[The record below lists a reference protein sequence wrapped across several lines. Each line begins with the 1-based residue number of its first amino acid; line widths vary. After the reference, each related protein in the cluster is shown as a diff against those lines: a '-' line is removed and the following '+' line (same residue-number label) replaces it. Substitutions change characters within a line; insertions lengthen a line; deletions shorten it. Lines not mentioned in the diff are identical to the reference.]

1 MYNQVVPK
9 ASPRSGKQR
18 IPPRA
23 RPRPLTEAEEDAVDN
38 AVIDRRLRTN
48 KRIPFEQVVKRC
60 GLKLVGG
67 RVVEA

>member
-9 ASPRSGKQR
+9 ASPRTSKQR
-18 IPPRA
+18 PSPPA
-23 RPRPLTEAEEDAVDN
+23 RPRPLTEAEEDALDN
-38 AVIDRRLRTN
+38 ALIDRRLRTN
-48 KRIPFEQVVKRC
+48 KRIPFEQVLKRY

>member
-9 ASPRSGKQR
+9 ASPRTSKQR
-18 IPPRA
+18 TPPRA
-23 RPRPLTEAEEDAVDN
+23 RRRPLTEAEEDALDH

-48 KRIPFEQVVKRC
+48 ERIPFEQVLKRY